1 MDMVCKRQCSQYLL
15 MMIGAII
22 TMNDV
27 WMANGDKYIIIR
39 GMEDQTKW
47 DIVRFPYKSVY
58 GLPKSLQCSDTIQHQ
73 FNECEKSSHHE
84 WEVTIDGYFYE
95 TKEFCCFVWQAM
107 ACEIEIAAKCNQNYS
122 QQIETNTRQLF
133 TSVCDKISSK
143 QRSWNC
149 FWTKKMKITFSVAA
163 TVITIFLM
171 AVGAYFG
178 CRNYRANAKL
188 KAQGKLAEQMN
199 VPLKTTTADTGAPTN
214 VKTLQSNE
222 IPTSADSIDKPIQN
236 VEKQGTV
243 KKWFSNLFST
253 SKKPELT
260 AKDIGPPT
268 DVKKNDVPIHDIL
281 EPRPPEHRTFIPSS
295 AQQQSTMINMNN
307 EKPVEISIVET
318 PVPAKIDTLHLQKP
332 PKDKETDKKLSNLFG
347 RLSLSDSRQSSPTS
361 SPPADKRAKYEPST
375 SKYEPSSSKSPFSS
389 KKDSSS
395 SPFASSSKYGQSSS
409 KYESSSP
416 FASSSKYGQSSS
428 KYESSSPF
436 ASSSKYGQS
445 SSKYESSSFSTYRE
459 PPKYESA
466 SSSSSSSSP
475 FSSKKDSSSSSSSPS
490 RFEYSSSPSRYST
503 SSSSPTQSRYEH
515 SLPQPDKNK
524 QFFRKFTAYKNYETP
539 SSSDSS
545 PSASPYVGRKKKRSI
560 PLETTTTDNQSQ
572 PSQQPSQSDQATINL
587 VKDPTNTNKNLTNL
601 TNIIVNLDKINIE
614 PNVKMP

>member
-1 MDMVCKRQCSQYLL
+1 MVFKRQFFEYLS
-15 MMIGAII
+15 MMIGVI
-22 TMNDV
+22 MNEV
-27 WMANGDKYIIIR
+27 WMTNGDKSFIMR
-39 GMEDQTKW
+39 GIEGKTEW
-47 DIVRFPYKSVY
+47 DMVRYPYKTVY
-58 GLPKSLQCSDTIQHQ
+58 GLPKSLQCSESVYHQ
-73 FNECEKSSHHE
+73 FNKCEKSSHRK
-84 WEVTIDGYFYE
+84 WKVTIDEYFYE
-95 TKEFCCFVWQAM
+95 TKQFCCFVWHTM
-107 ACEIEIAAKCNQNYS
+107 ACEIEIAAKCNRNYS
-122 QQIETNTRQLF
+122 QQIKTNTRQLF
-133 TSVCDKISSK
+133 TSVCDKISSS
-143 QRSWNC
+143 QGSWNC
-149 FWTKKMKITFSVAA
+149 WWTEEMIIIIGVAA
-163 TVITIFLM
+163 TVITILLI

-178 CRNYRANAKL
+178 CRQYRANAKL

-222 IPTSADSIDKPIQN
+222 IPTTADSIDKPIQN

-375 SKYEPSSSKSPFSS
+375 SKYEPSSSK
-389 KKDSSS
+389 
-395 SPFASSSKYGQSSS
+395 
-409 KYESSSP
+409 
-416 FASSSKYGQSSS
+416 
-428 KYESSSPF
+428 SPF

-601 TNIIVNLDKINIE
+601 TNIIVNLDKINID

>member
-1 MDMVCKRQCSQYLL
+1 MVFKRQFFEYLS
-15 MMIGAII
+15 MMIGVI
-22 TMNDV
+22 MNEV
-27 WMANGDKYIIIR
+27 WMTNGDKSFIMR
-39 GMEDQTKW
+39 GIEGKTEW
-47 DIVRFPYKSVY
+47 DMVRYPYKTVY
-58 GLPKSLQCSDTIQHQ
+58 GLPKSLQCSESVYHQ
-73 FNECEKSSHHE
+73 FNKCEKSSHRK
-84 WEVTIDGYFYE
+84 WKVTIDEYFYE
-95 TKEFCCFVWQAM
+95 TKQFCCFVWHTM
-107 ACEIEIAAKCNQNYS
+107 ACEIEIAAKCNRNYS
-122 QQIETNTRQLF
+122 QQIKTNTRQLF
-133 TSVCDKISSK
+133 TSVCDKISSS
-143 QRSWNC
+143 QGSWNC
-149 FWTKKMKITFSVAA
+149 WWTEEMIIIIGVAA
-163 TVITIFLM
+163 TVITILLI

-178 CRNYRANAKL
+178 CRQYRANAKL

-222 IPTSADSIDKPIQN
+222 IPTTADSIDKPIQN

-428 KYESSSPF
+428 KYESSS
-436 ASSSKYGQS
+436 
-445 SSKYESSSFSTYRE
+445 FSTYRE

-601 TNIIVNLDKINIE
+601 TNIIVNLDKINID

>member
-1 MDMVCKRQCSQYLL
+1 MVFKRQFFEYLS
-15 MMIGAII
+15 MMIGVI
-22 TMNDV
+22 MNEV
-27 WMANGDKYIIIR
+27 WMTNGDKSFIMR
-39 GMEDQTKW
+39 GIEGKTEW
-47 DIVRFPYKSVY
+47 DMVRYPYKTVY
-58 GLPKSLQCSDTIQHQ
+58 GLPKSLQCSESVYHQ
-73 FNECEKSSHHE
+73 FNKCEKSSHRK
-84 WEVTIDGYFYE
+84 WKVTIDEYFYE
-95 TKEFCCFVWQAM
+95 TKQFCCFVWHTM
-107 ACEIEIAAKCNQNYS
+107 ACEIEIAAKCNRNYS
-122 QQIETNTRQLF
+122 QQIKTNTRQLF
-133 TSVCDKISSK
+133 TSVCDKISSS
-143 QRSWNC
+143 QGSWNC
-149 FWTKKMKITFSVAA
+149 WWTEEMIIIIGVAA
-163 TVITIFLM
+163 TVITILLI

-178 CRNYRANAKL
+178 CRQYRANAKL

-222 IPTSADSIDKPIQN
+222 IPTTADSIDKPIQN

-409 KYESSSP
+409 KYESSS
-416 FASSSKYGQSSS
+416 
-428 KYESSSPF
+428 
-436 ASSSKYGQS
+436 
-445 SSKYESSSFSTYRE
+445 FSTYRE

-601 TNIIVNLDKINIE
+601 TNIIVNLDKINID

>member
-27 WMANGDKYIIIR
+27 WMANGEKSFIIR
-39 GMEDQTKW
+39 GIEDKTEW
-47 DIVRFPYKSVY
+47 DKVRFAYKSVY
-58 GLPKSLQCSDTIQHQ
+58 GLPKSLQCSESVYHQ
-73 FNECEKSSHHE
+73 FNECEKSSQDV
-84 WEVTIDGYFYE
+84 WKVTIGDYFYE
-95 TKEFCCFVWQAM
+95 TKQFCCFVWHAM
-107 ACEIEIAAKCNQNYS
+107 ACEIEKAAKCNRNYS

-133 TSVCDKISSK
+133 TSVCDKIRSS

-149 FWTKKMKITFSVAA
+149 WWTDDMIMIAGVVATA
-163 TVITIFLM
+163 ITVILIV
-171 AVGAYFG
+171 AGAYFG
-178 CRNYRANAKL
+178 CRNYRANKKIELAKL
-188 KAQGKLAEQMN
+188 KKGIPKIASDN
-199 VPLKTTTADTGAPTN
+199 VENIEVYGWKESNPESQIN

-222 IPTSADSIDKPIQN
+222 IPTTTADSIDKPIQN

-268 DVKKNDVPIHDIL
+268 DVKKNDVPISDIL
-281 EPRPPEHRTFIPSS
+281 ESRPPEHRTFIPSS

-318 PVPAKIDTLHLQKP
+318 PVIEKIDTLHVQKP
-332 PKDKETDKKLSNLFG
+332 PKEKETDKKLSNLFG

-361 SPPADKRAKYEPST
+361 SPPADKRAKYEPS
-375 SKYEPSSSKSPFSS
+375 SSK
-389 KKDSSS
+389 

-445 SSKYESSSFSTYRE
+445 SSKHESSSPFASSSKYGQSSSKHESSSPFASSSKYGQSSSKYESSYTKYRE
-459 PPKYESA
+459 PSKYESA
-466 SSSSSSSSP
+466 TSSSSSSLSSLSSP
-475 FSSKKDSSSSSSSPS
+475 FSSPKQSPKYEPKSSKAP
-490 RFEYSSSPSRYST
+490 
-503 SSSSPTQSRYEH
+503 
-515 SLPQPDKNK
+515 
-524 QFFRKFTAYKNYETP
+524 FFRSYFTKYESSA
-539 SSSDSS
+539 SSSDNSPTTS
-545 PSASPYVGRKKKRSI
+545 PSATKKTKRSI
-560 PLETTTTDNQSQ
+560 PLETTTTTDNQSQ
-572 PSQQPSQSDQATINL
+572 PSQSDQLTINL

-601 TNIIVNLDKINIE
+601 TNIIVNMDKINID

>member
-1 MDMVCKRQCSQYLL
+1 MVFKRQFFEYLS
-15 MMIGAII
+15 MMIGVI
-22 TMNDV
+22 MNEV
-27 WMANGDKYIIIR
+27 WMTNGDKSFIMR
-39 GMEDQTKW
+39 GIEGKTEW
-47 DIVRFPYKSVY
+47 DMVRYPYKTVY
-58 GLPKSLQCSDTIQHQ
+58 GLPKSLQCSESVYHQ
-73 FNECEKSSHHE
+73 FNKCEKSSHRK
-84 WEVTIDGYFYE
+84 WKVTIDEYFYE
-95 TKEFCCFVWQAM
+95 TKQFCCFVWHTM
-107 ACEIEIAAKCNQNYS
+107 ACEIEIAAKCNRNYS
-122 QQIETNTRQLF
+122 QQIKTNTRQLF
-133 TSVCDKISSK
+133 TSVCDKISSS
-143 QRSWNC
+143 QGSWNC
-149 FWTKKMKITFSVAA
+149 WWTEEMIIIIGVAA
-163 TVITIFLM
+163 TVITILLI

-178 CRNYRANAKL
+178 CRQYRANAKL

-222 IPTSADSIDKPIQN
+222 IPTTADSIDKPIQN

-375 SKYEPSSSKSPFSS
+375 SKYES
-389 KKDSSS
+389 
-395 SPFASSSKYGQSSS
+395 
-409 KYESSSP
+409 
-416 FASSSKYGQSSS
+416 
-428 KYESSSPF
+428 SSSPF

-601 TNIIVNLDKINIE
+601 TNIIVNLDKINID

>member
-1 MDMVCKRQCSQYLL
+1 MVFKRQFFEYLS
-15 MMIGAII
+15 MMIGVI
-22 TMNDV
+22 MNEV
-27 WMANGDKYIIIR
+27 WMTNGDKSFIMR
-39 GMEDQTKW
+39 GIEGKTEW
-47 DIVRFPYKSVY
+47 DMVRYPYKTVY
-58 GLPKSLQCSDTIQHQ
+58 GLPKSLQCSESVYHQ
-73 FNECEKSSHHE
+73 FNKCEKSSHRK
-84 WEVTIDGYFYE
+84 WKVTIDEYFYE
-95 TKEFCCFVWQAM
+95 TKQFCCFVWHTM
-107 ACEIEIAAKCNQNYS
+107 ACEIEIAAKCNRNYS
-122 QQIETNTRQLF
+122 QQIKTNTRQLF
-133 TSVCDKISSK
+133 TSVCDKISSS
-143 QRSWNC
+143 QGSWNC
-149 FWTKKMKITFSVAA
+149 WWTEEMIIIIGVAA
-163 TVITIFLM
+163 TVITILLI

-178 CRNYRANAKL
+178 CRQYRANAKL

-222 IPTSADSIDKPIQN
+222 IPTTADSIDKPIQN

-375 SKYEPSSSKSPFSS
+375 SKYEPSSSK
-389 KKDSSS
+389 
-395 SPFASSSKYGQSSS
+395 
-409 KYESSSP
+409 SP

-601 TNIIVNLDKINIE
+601 TNIIVNLDKINID

>member
-1 MDMVCKRQCSQYLL
+1 MVFKRQFFEYLS
-15 MMIGAII
+15 MMIGVI
-22 TMNDV
+22 MNEV
-27 WMANGDKYIIIR
+27 WMTNGDKSFIMR
-39 GMEDQTKW
+39 GIEGKTEW
-47 DIVRFPYKSVY
+47 DMVRYPYKTVY
-58 GLPKSLQCSDTIQHQ
+58 GLPKSLQCSESVYHQ
-73 FNECEKSSHHE
+73 FNKCEKSSHRK
-84 WEVTIDGYFYE
+84 WKVTIDEYFYE
-95 TKEFCCFVWQAM
+95 TKQFCCFVWHTM
-107 ACEIEIAAKCNQNYS
+107 ACEIEIAAKCNRNYS
-122 QQIETNTRQLF
+122 QQIKTNTRQLF
-133 TSVCDKISSK
+133 TSVCDKISSS
-143 QRSWNC
+143 QGSWNC
-149 FWTKKMKITFSVAA
+149 WWTEEMIIIIGVAA
-163 TVITIFLM
+163 TVITILLI

-178 CRNYRANAKL
+178 CRQYRANAKL

-222 IPTSADSIDKPIQN
+222 IPTTADSIDKPIQN

-268 DVKKNDVPIHDIL
+268 DVKKNDVPISDIL
-281 EPRPPEHRTFIPSS
+281 ESRPPEHRTFIPSS

-318 PVPAKIDTLHLQKP
+318 PVIEKIDTLHVQKP
-332 PKDKETDKKLSNLFG
+332 PKETDKKLSNLFG

-389 KKDSSS
+389 KKDS
-395 SPFASSSKYGQSSS
+395 
-409 KYESSSP
+409 SSSP

-601 TNIIVNLDKINIE
+601 TNIIVNLDKINID

>member
-1 MDMVCKRQCSQYLL
+1 M
-15 MMIGAII
+15 
-22 TMNDV
+22 
-27 WMANGDKYIIIR
+27 IIII
-39 GMEDQTKW
+39 G
-47 DIVRFPYKSVY
+47 
-58 GLPKSLQCSDTIQHQ
+58 
-73 FNECEKSSHHE
+73 
-84 WEVTIDGYFYE
+84 
-95 TKEFCCFVWQAM
+95 
-107 ACEIEIAAKCNQNYS
+107 
-122 QQIETNTRQLF
+122 
-133 TSVCDKISSK
+133 
-143 QRSWNC
+143 
-149 FWTKKMKITFSVAA
+149 VAA
-163 TVITIFLM
+163 TVITILLI

-178 CRNYRANAKL
+178 CRQYRANAKL

-199 VPLKTTTADTGAPTN
+199 IPLKTTKGKLTTADIGPPTN
-214 VKTLQSNE
+214 VKTLHSNE
-222 IPTSADSIDKPIQN
+222 IPTTTADSIDKPIQN

-243 KKWFSNLFST
+243 KKWFSNIFST
-253 SKKPELT
+253 PEKPKLT
-260 AKDIGPPT
+260 TKDIGPPT
-268 DVKKNDVPIHDIL
+268 DLKKNDASIYDIF

-318 PVPAKIDTLHLQKP
+318 PVIEKIDTLHVQKP
-332 PKDKETDKKLSNLFG
+332 PKDKKTDKKLANLFG
-347 RLSLSDSRQSSPTS
+347 SMTVSDTQASSTRQRSSSSSPTS
-361 SPPADKRAKYEPST
+361 SPAADKRAKYE
-375 SKYEPSSSKSPFSS
+375 
-389 KKDSSS
+389 SSS
-395 SPFASSSKYGQSSS
+395 SPFASTSKYGQSSSKYESSSPIASSSKYGQSSS

-601 TNIIVNLDKINIE
+601 TNIIVNLDKINID